1 MAAVVGAGGAG
12 SSWKVI
18 IRHCMAISSATEA
31 CRAPA
36 SASSACSAERGPHL
50 PWPSPW
56 CPVPRLASG
65 IRCVSC
71 VQRSGST
78 DGTGVQRRRPVGLG
92 TAHRCDPDDLH
103 KNPGGLE
110 QLWGPSQRSA
120 QLCMGAFAAPMG
132 PAGLN
137 FATRSFTHLIGRGRH
152 LSSGPYEHTASPK
165 PGSPAP
171 VCP

>member
-1 MAAVVGAGGAG
+1 
-12 SSWKVI
+12 
-18 IRHCMAISSATEA
+18 MAISSATEA
-31 CRAPA
+31 CRAPE

-65 IRCVSC
+65 TRCVGC

-78 DGTGVQRRRPVGLG
+78 DGTGVQRGRPVGLG

-110 QLWGPSQRSA
+110 QVWGPSSSA
-120 QLCMGAFAAPMG
+120 QLLHGGICRSDG
-132 PAGLN
+132 PSGSKFRN
-137 FATRSFTHLIGRGRH
+137 PQFYSLIGRGRH